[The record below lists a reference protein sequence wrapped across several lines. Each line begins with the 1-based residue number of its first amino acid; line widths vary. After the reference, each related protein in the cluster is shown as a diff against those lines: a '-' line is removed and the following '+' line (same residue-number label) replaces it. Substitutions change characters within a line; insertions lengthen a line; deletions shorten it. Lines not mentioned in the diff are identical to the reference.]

1 MLTASE
7 GRSIKN
13 CPRQETHFC
22 CQPYS
27 FFKTY
32 IWDKDNASHSHNDRH
47 PTKLTVSK
55 SPLPSKTGSLEGRK
69 SEQLCSSSF
78 LLDSDEN
85 TTQMCSNEPFVGEQQ
100 QHTRVPADLK
110 KLSRM
115 SNDIKSDTCWPVSA
129 ERAKIKHTETGG
141 PVATSLTSHLSPLWA
156 RAA

>member
-85 TTQMCSNEPFVGEQQ
+85 TTQTCSNEPFVGEQQ
-100 QHTRVPADLK
+100 QHTRVPADLQNFQGC
-110 KLSRM
+110 LTT
-115 SNDIKSDTCWPVSA
+115 SNQTHADQSVR
-129 ERAKIKHTETGG
+129 RAKIKHTETGG